1 MRKIISLNNGWQF
14 YKGVDF
20 AGERQQAEQ
29 INIPHSWNAIDGQDG
44 GNDYFRGTCLY
55 EKSISAGQLKQGAR
69 CYLEI
74 NGANSSATVYFNGEK
89 LASHDGGYS
98 TWRVDLT
105 DHIKEK
111 NQLAIEVDNAPNDR
125 VYPQMADFTFYGG
138 IYRDVNLILVDDT
151 HFDLDY
157 YGGKGVMVTPIVDGK
172 NASVEIRT
180 FVKNLAEGDSLVYE
194 ICDGDKSVA
203 KCDACKDT
211 HTFTIVHS
219 KSKYCSWWTSF
230 GQP

>member
-89 LASHDGGYS
+89 WTISTLGEYQFRRTYLGLKASLA
-98 TWRVDLT
+98 
-105 DHIKEK
+105 
-111 NQLAIEVDNAPNDR
+111 
-125 VYPQMADFTFYGG
+125 
-138 IYRDVNLILVDDT
+138 
-151 HFDLDY
+151 
-157 YGGKGVMVTPIVDGK
+157 KGVSG
-172 NASVEIRT
+172 
-180 FVKNLAEGDSLVYE
+180 
-194 ICDGDKSVA
+194 
-203 KCDACKDT
+203 
-211 HTFTIVHS
+211 
-219 KSKYCSWWTSF
+219 
-230 GQP
+230 